1 MESEHLTSSLFQLHF
16 STKDLLQSASTSVA
30 AKGKISSPP
39 LLALG
44 LLQWGTTPIDHR
56 VINGSRGML
65 TEMESREI
73 YQTFRS
79 SGVVLFDTAEGYGGG
94 TSEKRLGRLMH
105 QEERMEAENRKKKDM
120 ICAVDDD
127 ATVATDVAENVAIDE
142 TSKRDKSRDN
152 KIVMTKFLPVPWRV
166 THAQFE
172 NALRASNKRMGIMT
186 CPIYLLHSPMH
197 LYRDI
202 EYWVES
208 AAICKRKGLLEKFG
222 LSNCSAEEVR
232 RAVEAGKNFDVDVVV
247 NQVHFSLLDFNSPAL
262 QEMQRTCDE
271 LGVTIIAY
279 NSLGQG
285 LLTDNLTEEKF
296 AGNKPAKMM
305 GINWV
310 DLIPLRTALR
320 DIADAHSSSST
331 KGGDNT
337 VKKRVSMAQV
347 ALCWCRNHNT
357 IPLVGCRSKQ
367 QAEDILASLSLHLSS
382 EEVAALDTLALK
394 KCTLDSPPWR
404 RKLFVALAGVVMVAC
419 RWLDEWGFGVVERVE
434 A

>member
-16 STKDLLQSASTSVA
+16 PTQYLLQSPSTSVA
-30 AKGKISSPP
+30 AKDKIPPPP

-105 QEERMEAENRKKKDM
+105 QEERMEAENRKKKER
-120 ICAVDDD
+120 ISTVDNDT
-127 ATVATDVAENVAIDE
+127 TVATDDTENVSIDE
-142 TSKRDKSRDN
+142 ASKSDKSSDN
-152 KIVMTKFLPVPWRV
+152 TIVMTKFLPVPWRV
-166 THAQFE
+166 THTQFE
-172 NALRASNKRMGIMT
+172 NALRASNKRMGIKT

-232 RAVEAGKNFDVDVVV
+232 RAVEAGKNV
-247 NQVHFSLLDFNSPAL
+247 
-262 QEMQRTCDE
+262 R
-271 LGVTIIAY
+271 
-279 NSLGQG
+279 
-285 LLTDNLTEEKF
+285 
-296 AGNKPAKMM
+296 
-305 GINWV
+305 
-310 DLIPLRTALR
+310 
-320 DIADAHSSSST
+320 
-331 KGGDNT
+331 
-337 VKKRVSMAQV
+337 
-347 ALCWCRNHNT
+347 
-357 IPLVGCRSKQ
+357 
-367 QAEDILASLSLHLSS
+367 
-382 EEVAALDTLALK
+382 
-394 KCTLDSPPWR
+394 
-404 RKLFVALAGVVMVAC
+404 
-419 RWLDEWGFGVVERVE
+419 
-434 A
+434 